1 VFIGYWLKSNCFSPN
16 EELLSRMQLFC
27 DEAIPSQFIANE
39 GAIPPEFIANKTIPL
54 PLVAIAKETR
64 HLIETYQEAPLTA
77 LRLPNPNEPI
87 LKSSGVEPRDLAIA
101 LGLLEGDNYK
111 ALRPSDYLEHLS
123 KGQSNKVDIYIETHE
138 KIKLWVIKSILHS
151 KTVSSRSNMMKFY
164 LKTALVS
171 PRLFF
176 SIMHIILQSAGMPFN
191 AKLLVDGGDSHRP

>member
-1 VFIGYWLKSNCFSPN
+1 VYWLKCNYFSPN
-16 EELLSRMQLFC
+16 EELRFQMKSIC
-27 DEAIPSQFIANE
+27 DDAIR
-39 GAIPPEFIANKTIPL
+39 PEFLTT